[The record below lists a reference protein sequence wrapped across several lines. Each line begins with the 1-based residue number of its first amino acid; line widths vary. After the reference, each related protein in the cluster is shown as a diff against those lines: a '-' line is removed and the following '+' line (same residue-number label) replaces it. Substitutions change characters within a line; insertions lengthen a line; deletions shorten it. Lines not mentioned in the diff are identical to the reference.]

1 MTVQRMGSTFRSNA
15 ITRAGRNIPLW
26 IRDSITVSS
35 YEADA
40 IVTAIETWPMP
51 DNGGILA

>member
-15 ITRAGRNIPLW
+15 ITRAGRNIPLR
-26 IRDSITVSS
+26 IRDFITVSN

-40 IVTAIETWPMP
+40 IVTAIETWA
-51 DNGGILA
+51 DA